1 MLKNISRSIREI
13 LVGLYRSKGIFLLW
27 ILTMLYT
34 FYEYNFYASQPG
46 GYSYSLMTAIK
57 GLEVM
62 MLVMLLLGMSIVRQ
76 AQNEGVNELYASLP
90 NGRMVLAGGQLGAIF
105 IVTMFTTAL
114 IMIYD
119 IINAALGGAPKQ
131 WIHMNM
137 AAIVLQFFLPML
149 ICGLAGMCAAFWIK
163 NRGVYAVLLLFWCV
177 TGTLSEKLFSY
188 LEVSGLVRTPF
199 WGQILNLGIQ
209 DFGIQ
214 MQDFNGGPLREL
226 PRWIA
231 KGSYALWLLALF
243 VASVANAS
251 RGARLG
257 RRLIPWRPI
266 VAAALV
272 VPMMLGLRYSVGD
285 FFTNYSSTLRGLF
298 YKDDNYSTYNL
309 EEGQSYLTGEPN
321 RSRED
326 QVTVISNKLEVKAGY
341 SGLKVTSQQT
351 LEADEA
357 IDTQCFTLFRRFAV
371 EELLLNGKPVSYVQ
385 SKDAVYVDF
394 PETIPQGERFELT
407 FRYGG
412 KSLPQAPVN
421 EYTVQLR
428 ADFPWIPW
436 PGLRE
441 DGEIDTSA
449 IMKRDQLEQGTI
461 EYELNYEGPGDLYI
475 NLPQVG
481 EGKYKG
487 TSDVGVVI
495 YSGMMKKEYPGMA
508 LYLPAALYSQADGY
522 HEAAKGIIEVYGRMP
537 ESVGWLVP
545 AEKIDDSWRQY
556 QALDTIYIMQ
566 DRIEQATNV
575 LEIQGSSAAY
585 KFVGAMPA
593 SLQAIQG
600 SGFADTESLYMKMM
614 EEAFILMGIS
624 LEERGDGQYYM
635 ANSYL
640 IAYCQ
645 YRNGLLT
652 NDQLIEFFKDPAN
665 QLLLLPNQSE
675 HLAELWQE
683 TPRERLDA
691 FFLDWVEQLVAGN
704 PPYSAMTGDEV
715 YNAMVD
721 WCTES

>member
-188 LEVSGLVRTPF
+188 LEVSGLVRSPF

-231 KGSYALWLLALF
+231 KGSYTLWLLVVF

-272 VPMMLGLRYSVGD
+272 VPMMLGLRYGVGD
-285 FFTNYSSTLRGLF
+285 FFTYYSSTLRSL
-298 YKDDNYSTYNL
+298 NYISENYTTYGI
-309 EEGQSYLTGEPN
+309 EEQSYLTGELD

-326 QVTVISNKLEVKAGY
+326 RVTVISNKLEVKAGY
-341 SGLKVTSQQT
+341 SGLKVTSWQT

-449 IMKRDQLEQGTI
+449 IMKRDQIEQGTI

-566 DRIEQATNV
+566 DHIEQATNV
-575 LEIQGSSAAY
+575 LGTQENNAAY
-585 KFVGAMPA
+585 KFVNAIQA
-593 SLQAIQG
+593 SRQASQG
-600 SGFADTESLYMKMM
+600 SGFNDIRGLYDKML
-614 EEAFILMGIS
+614 EEAFLLIGITPT
-624 LEERGDGQYYM
+624 ERGDGRYHM
-635 ANSYL
+635 AYTYL
-640 IAYCQ
+640 ISYCQ
-645 YRNGLLT
+645 YRDGMLT
-652 NDQLIEFFKDPAN
+652 DNNLEEFFKDPFN

-675 HLAELWQE
+675 HLAEIWQE

-691 FFLDWVEQLVAGN
+691 FFLDWMEQLVAGN

>member
-119 IINAALGGAPKQ
+119 IISAALGGAPKQ

-188 LEVSGLVRTPF
+188 LEVSGLVRSPF
-199 WGQILNLGIQ
+199 WEQIINLGIQ
-209 DFGIQ
+209 EFGLQ
-214 MQDFNGGPLREL
+214 LQDFNGGPFREL

-231 KGSYALWLLALF
+231 KGSYALWLLVLF
-243 VASVANAS
+243 AASVANAS

-257 RRLIPWRPI
+257 RRLVPWRPI

-272 VPMMLGLRYSVGD
+272 IPMMLGLRYGVGD
-285 FFTNYSSTLRGLF
+285 FFTYYSSTMRG
-298 YKDDNYSTYNL
+298 YSYTDERYIVH
-309 EEGQSYLTGEPN
+309 EPGGQSYLTGEPN

-357 IDTQCFTLFRRFAV
+357 IDTQCFTLFRRFAI
-371 EELLLNGKPVSYVQ
+371 EELLLNDKPVSYVQ

-394 PETIPQGERFELT
+394 PETIPQGARFELT

-428 ADFPWIPW
+428 VDFPWIPW

-449 IMKRDQLEQGTI
+449 IMKRDQIEQGTI

-481 EGKYKG
+481 EGMYKG
-487 TSDVGVVI
+487 NSDMGVVI
-495 YSGMMKKEYPGMA
+495 YSGMMKKEYPGMT

-537 ESVGWLVP
+537 ESVGWLVS
-545 AEKIDDSWRQY
+545 AEKLDDSWRQY

-566 DRIEQATNV
+566 DHIEQVSNI
-575 LEIQGSSAAY
+575 LEVQGSSAAY

-593 SLQAIQG
+593 SRRAAQG
-600 SGFADTESLYMKMM
+600 SSFEDTKSLYSKMM
-614 EEAFILMGIS
+614 EEAFLLMGITS
-624 LEERGDGQYYM
+624 LERSDGRYYI
-635 ANSYL
+635 ACDYL
-640 IAYCQ
+640 TAYCQ
-645 YRNGLLT
+645 YRDGLLT
-652 NDQLIEFFKDPAN
+652 NDNLTAFFKDPAN

-691 FFLDWVEQLVAGN
+691 FFLDWMEQLVAGN

>member
-1 MLKNISRSIREI
+1 MVRRVIRSTNEI
-13 LVGLYRSKGIFLLW
+13 LIGLYRSKGIFLLW

-177 TGTLSEKLFSY
+177 TGTLSERLFSY

-231 KGSYALWLLALF
+231 KGSYVLWLLVFF

-272 VPMMLGLRYSVGD
+272 IPMMLGLRHGVGD
-285 FFTNYSSTLRGLF
+285 FFTYYSSTMRG
-298 YKDDNYSTYNL
+298 YSYTDERYIVY
-309 EEGQSYLTGEPN
+309 EPGGQSYLTGEPN

-341 SGLKVTSQQT
+341 NGLKVTSRQT

-357 IDTQCFTLFRRFAV
+357 IDTQCFTLFRRFVV

-449 IMKRDQLEQGTI
+449 IMKRDQIEQGTI

-481 EGKYKG
+481 EGMYKG

-495 YSGMMKKEYPGMA
+495 YSGMMKKEYPGMM

-522 HEAAKGIIEVYGRMP
+522 REAAKGIIEVYGRMP

-545 AEKIDDSWRQY
+545 AEKLDDSWRQY

-593 SLQAIQG
+593 SRRAVQG
-600 SGFADTESLYMKMM
+600 SGFEDTRGLYRKMI
-614 EEAFILMGIS
+614 EEAFLLMDIS
-624 LEERGDGQYYM
+624 LVEQGDGQYYM
-635 ANSYL
+635 ANTYL

-645 YRNGLLT
+645 YRDGLLT

-675 HLAELWQE
+675 LLAELWQE

-691 FFLDWVEQLVAGN
+691 FFLDWVKQLVAGN

-721 WCTES
+721 WCSQ

>member
-1 MLKNISRSIREI
+1 MVRRVIRSTNEI
-13 LVGLYRSKGIFLLW
+13 LIGLYRSKGIFLLW

-90 NGRMVLAGGQLGAIF
+90 GGRMVLAGGQLGAIF

-177 TGTLSEKLFSY
+177 TGTLSERLFSY
-188 LEVSGLVRTPF
+188 LEVSGLVRSPF
-199 WGQILNLGIQ
+199 WEQILNLGIQ
-209 DFGIQ
+209 EFGLQ
-214 MQDFNGGPLREL
+214 KQDFNGGPFREL

-231 KGSYALWLLALF
+231 KGSYVLWLLVVF

-285 FFTNYSSTLRGLF
+285 FFTYYSSTMRG
-298 YKDDNYSTYNL
+298 YSYTDERYIVY
-309 EEGQSYLTGEPN
+309 EPGGQSYLTGEPN

-341 SGLKVTSQQT
+341 NGLKVTSRQT

-495 YSGMMKKEYPGMA
+495 YSGMMKKEYPGMT

-566 DRIEQATNV
+566 DHIGQATNV

-593 SLQAIQG
+593 SRRAVQG
-600 SGFADTESLYMKMM
+600 SGFEDTRGLYRKMI
-614 EEAFILMGIS
+614 EEAFLLMDIS
-624 LEERGDGQYYM
+624 LVEQGDGQYYM
-635 ANSYL
+635 ANTYL

-675 HLAELWQE
+675 HLAEIWQE

-721 WCTES
+721 WCSQ